1 MSKDVLKAMLDA
13 LSWEIEDCRRAL
25 DDCCTHENLKKEWS
39 DKIFKAYMIM
49 CYHE

>member
-13 LSWEIEDCRRAL
+13 LSETIEDCRRVL
-25 DDCCTHENLKKEWS
+25 DYCCANENLKDEWQV
-39 DKIFKAYMIM
+39 KILRAYLIM